1 MAENDE
7 NDLEEEKEEEKKEES
22 KKKVFPIKIIVLCVV
37 FLLVAG
43 GGFFIWKSGFLGKFS
58 KESKKLVAEKTDDAN
73 TKLDI
78 GPIYPLEEFIV
89 NLADAGG
96 KRYLKIRMDLELNG
110 ENVKGEIGRRL
121 PQMKDGVL
129 TLLSSKRYEDIYEM
143 EGKSQL
149 RAELLSE
156 LNQYVATGRIT
167 NIYFTEFIVQ

>member
-7 NDLEEEKEEEKKEES
+7 NDLEEGKEEEA
-22 KKKVFPIKIIVLCVV
+22 KKKGFPMKIILLCVV
-37 FLLVAG
+37 FLFVAG
-43 GGFFIWKSGFLGKFS
+43 GGFFVWKSGFLGKFS
-58 KESKKLVAEKTDDAN
+58 EESKKLVEEKTGDAD
-73 TKLDI
+73 TKVDIDI
-78 GPIYPLEEFIV
+78 GPIYSLEDFIV

-96 KRYLKIRMDLELNG
+96 KRYLKIRLDLELNG
-110 ENVKGEIGRRL
+110 ENVKEEIGRRL

-129 TLLSSKRYEDIYEM
+129 TLLSSKRYEDIYET

-156 LNQYVATGRIT
+156 LNQHVATGRIT